1 MNSAVYDIVKKIF
14 NKRFNIN
21 LDEKDNTQ
29 LNKSLLGKEWGL
41 EARDLLYI
49 YFDIEREFGISIS
62 EEVIEEGNFDSVNN
76 IISAIELNKVA

>member
-1 MNSAVYDIVKKIF
+1 MNSAVFDIVKKIF

-29 LNKSLLGKEWGL
+29 LNKSLLGKL